1 MGATDEQFC
10 LRWNDFQQC
19 IKSTFQDLRAEN
31 DFMDVTISCD
41 GEQAKA
47 HKVILSACSV
57 TFKNL
62 LKKNPAQ
69 HPVIVLWDVSPRD
82 LSAILDFMYHGEVNV
97 KQDHL
102 NSFLA
107 VAERLRVRGLCQNEN
122 SDPTAATRFTSNPEK
137 SKPGRGSD
145 AGPEPS
151 AKRPRPSF
159 PAPQPQSS
167 TISAQDDD
175 IEEIPA
181 PVVTVKKEE
190 VAGPARVPPHEE
202 YQIAE
207 AGYDDSGQGE
217 YADYGY
223 EEDEMGYAE
232 GAMLEQSQGKEKRA
246 GRVSPGGRGEGRG
259 GVSPPS
265 LVPRPS
271 MIPAGLVASLPPQH
285 LLSQLSSM
293 GALSSHPSQSQ
304 PNTGPRQDLMRMRTV
319 YSQKQVL
326 ELEKEFHYNHF
337 LTGERR
343 TEMAANLGLTERQ
356 IKIWFQNRRM
366 KLKKEVREGK
376 VTGSPG
382 SGAGPASPDTNNQ

>member
-1 MGATDEQFC
+1 LLDSLLQEKPTLPTNSAGLHAVMGATDEQFC

-232 GAMLEQSQGKEKRA
+232 GAMLEQSQGKGDNVCPECGKFFTAASSLKRHV
-246 GRVSPGGRGEGRG
+246 RDYHSDSGEQFFCDLCDKAFRTK
-259 GVSPPS
+259 
-265 LVPRPS
+265 
-271 MIPAGLVASLPPQH
+271 GLLINHKSQYHRWVAQ
-285 LLSQLSSM
+285 
-293 GALSSHPSQSQ
+293 
-304 PNTGPRQDLMRMRTV
+304 
-319 YSQKQVL
+319 
-326 ELEKEFHYNHF
+326 
-337 LTGERR
+337 
-343 TEMAANLGLTERQ
+343 
-356 IKIWFQNRRM
+356 
-366 KLKKEVREGK
+366 
-376 VTGSPG
+376 
-382 SGAGPASPDTNNQ
+382 

>member
-1 MGATDEQFC
+1 
-10 LRWNDFQQC
+10 
-19 IKSTFQDLRAEN
+19 
-31 DFMDVTISCD
+31 
-41 GEQAKA
+41 
-47 HKVILSACSV
+47 
-57 TFKNL
+57 
-62 LKKNPAQ
+62 
-69 HPVIVLWDVSPRD
+69 
-82 LSAILDFMYHGEVNV
+82 MYHGEVNV

-232 GAMLEQSQGKEKRA
+232 GAMLEQSQGKGRHDFLFTA
-246 GRVSPGGRGEGRG
+246 GQLFSVVSSGEQ
-259 GVSPPS
+259 
-265 LVPRPS
+265 LPRHS
-271 MIPAGLVASLPPQH
+271 IQ
-285 LLSQLSSM
+285 
-293 GALSSHPSQSQ
+293 
-304 PNTGPRQDLMRMRTV
+304 
-319 YSQKQVL
+319 
-326 ELEKEFHYNHF
+326 
-337 LTGERR
+337 
-343 TEMAANLGLTERQ
+343 
-356 IKIWFQNRRM
+356 
-366 KLKKEVREGK
+366 
-376 VTGSPG
+376 
-382 SGAGPASPDTNNQ
+382 

>member
-137 SKPGRGSD
+137 SKPGRGPD

-223 EEDEMGYAE
+223 EEEEMGYAE
-232 GAMLEQSQGKEKRA
+232 GAMLDQSQGK
-246 GRVSPGGRGEGRG
+246 GGSDCPICGKQFSRRD
-259 GVSPPS
+259 
-265 LVPRPS
+265 
-271 MIPAGLVASLPPQH
+271 A
-285 LLSQLSSM
+285 
-293 GALSSHPSQSQ
+293 
-304 PNTGPRQDLMRMRTV
+304 MRTHLRDIHENKG
-319 YSQKQVL
+319 KQFYCQLCAKSCKSVSAL
-326 ELEKEFHYNHF
+326 KMHMINFHREK
-337 LTGERR
+337 LPVV
-343 TEMAANLGLTERQ
+343 Q
-356 IKIWFQNRRM
+356 
-366 KLKKEVREGK
+366 
-376 VTGSPG
+376 
-382 SGAGPASPDTNNQ
+382 